1 MVGRLL
7 EMARAGVLA
16 LGLGLTSVPGVAR
29 AQPLE
34 VSPIELEL
42 TSAAKT
48 ATLTIH
54 NGGTEP
60 LRLQVTAVAWQQG
73 RRGEMLLSPTR
84 DVTFFPGLLTV
95 APGDKRNVRVAAAA
109 PFGDVEKTYRVFVE
123 QLPGAPSRT
132 ENAIR
137 VRTKI
142 GIPVYLEPPAPAA
155 RAELAELAR
164 SGSRISFVLKS
175 TGNVRIQPSS
185 VRVVGRD
192 EAGAVVF
199 ERPLP
204 AWYVLA
210 RGDRAYDSEAPRG
223 DCARVTTVSAEVALG
238 KDTLR
243 AQLPTPGGVCAP

>member
-1 MVGRLL
+1 MLGRLL
-7 EMARAGVLA
+7 ELARTGVVA
-16 LGLGLTSVPGVAR
+16 LGLGLVSGPGAAR

-42 TSAAKT
+42 TSAAKNG
-48 ATLTIH
+48 TLTIH
-54 NGGTEP
+54 NGGTTP
-60 LRLQVTAVAWQQG
+60 LRLQVTAAAWQQG
-73 RRGEMLLSPTR
+73 RKGELLLSATR

-95 APGDKRNVRVAAAA
+95 APGEKRNVRVAAAA
-109 PFGDVEKTYRVFVE
+109 PFEDVEKTYRVFIE
-123 QLPGAPSRT
+123 QLPGPPSRA

-142 GIPVYLEPPAPAA
+142 GIPVYLEPPVPAA

-164 SGSRISFVLKS
+164 DGARLSFVLRS

-192 EAGAVVF
+192 GAGAVVF

-204 AWYVLA
+204 TWYVLA

-223 DCARVTTVSAEVALG
+223 DCARVRTVSAEVALG

>member
-1 MVGRLL
+1 MRRRLL
-7 EMARAGVLA
+7 ELAWTAAVA
-16 LGLGLTSVPGVAR
+16 LGLGLASGAGVAR

-42 TSAAKT
+42 TSAARNG
-48 ATLTIH
+48 TLTIH
-54 NGGTEP
+54 NGGAEP
-60 LRLQVTAVAWQQG
+60 LRLQVTALAWQQG
-73 RRGEMLLSPTR
+73 RRGELLLAPTR

-95 APGDKRNVRVAAAA
+95 APGEKRNVRVAAAA
-109 PFGDVEKTYRVFVE
+109 PFEDVEKTYRVFVE
-123 QLPGAPSRT
+123 QLPGGPARS
-132 ENAIR
+132 ENGVR

-142 GIPVYLEPPAPAA
+142 GIPVYLEPPVPAA
-155 RAELAELAR
+155 RGELADLAR
-164 SGSRISFVLKS
+164 DGARLSFVLRS
-175 TGNVRIQPSS
+175 TGNVRIQPAS
-185 VRVVGRD
+185 VRLVGRD

-210 RGDRAYDSEAPRG
+210 GGDRAYDSEAPRG
-223 DCARVTTVSAEVALG
+223 DCARVRTVSAEVALG

>member
-1 MVGRLL
+1 MLGRIL
-7 EMARAGVLA
+7 ERAWTAAVA
-16 LGLGLTSVPGVAR
+16 LGIGLASGPGVAR

-42 TSAAKT
+42 TSAMGNG
-48 ATLTIH
+48 TLTIH
-54 NGGTEP
+54 NGGAEP

-73 RRGEMLLSPTR
+73 RGGEMLLASTR
-84 DVTFFPGLLTV
+84 DITFYPGLLTV
-95 APGDKRNVRVAAAA
+95 APGEKRNVRVAAAA
-109 PFGDVEKTYRVFVE
+109 PFGEVEKTYRVFVE
-123 QLPGAPSRT
+123 QLPGGPART
-132 ENAIR
+132 DNAIR

-142 GIPVYLEPPAPAA
+142 GIPVYLEPPVPAP
-155 RAELAELAR
+155 RAELADLAR
-164 SGSRISFVLKS
+164 DGARVSFVLRS

-199 ERPLP
+199 ERPLQ

-223 DCARVTTVSAEVALG
+223 DCARVRTVSAEVALG

-243 AQLPTPGGVCAP
+243 AELPTPGGVCAP

>member
-1 MVGRLL
+1 MLGRIL
-7 EMARAGVLA
+7 ERARTGVVA
-16 LGLGLTSVPGVAR
+16 LGLGLVSVPGVAR

-42 TSAAKT
+42 TSAARNG
-48 ATLTIH
+48 TLTIH

-73 RRGEMLLSPTR
+73 RRGELLLAATR

-95 APGDKRNVRVAAAA
+95 APGEKRNVRVAAAA
-109 PFGDVEKTYRVFVE
+109 PFGDVEKTYRVFLE
-123 QLPGAPSRT
+123 QLPGAPSSSG
-132 ENAIR
+132 NDIR

-155 RAELAELAR
+155 RAELADLAR
-164 SGSRISFVLKS
+164 AGAGVSFVLRS
-175 TGNVRIQPSS
+175 TGNIRIQPSS
-185 VRVVGRD
+185 VRIVGRD

-210 RGDRAYDSEAPRG
+210 GGARAYDSEAPRG
-223 DCARVTTVSAEVALG
+223 DCARVRTVSAEVTIG
-238 KDTLR
+238 KETLQ
-243 AQLPTPGGVCAP
+243 AQLPTAGGVCAP